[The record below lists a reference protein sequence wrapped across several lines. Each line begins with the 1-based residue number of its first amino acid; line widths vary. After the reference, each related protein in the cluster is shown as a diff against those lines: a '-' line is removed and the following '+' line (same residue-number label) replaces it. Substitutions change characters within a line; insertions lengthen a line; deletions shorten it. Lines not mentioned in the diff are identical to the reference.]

1 MSTIQYM
8 LCSMTKVVRGE
19 ESERE
24 VEIERRGGERWAREK
39 ERETDR
45 YRERGREREGGGG
58 AAAGHRTCDI
68 MGLANVFC
76 SLGCS
81 WRRGKH
87 GMTIV
92 NIFKFDN
99 SK

>member
-1 MSTIQYM
+1 M

-45 YRERGREREGGGG
+45 YRERGRERGGGGGGG
-58 AAAGHRTCDI
+58 AAAVTAPLI
-68 MGLANVFC
+68 
-76 SLGCS
+76 
-81 WRRGKH
+81 
-87 GMTIV
+87 
-92 NIFKFDN
+92 
-99 SK
+99 